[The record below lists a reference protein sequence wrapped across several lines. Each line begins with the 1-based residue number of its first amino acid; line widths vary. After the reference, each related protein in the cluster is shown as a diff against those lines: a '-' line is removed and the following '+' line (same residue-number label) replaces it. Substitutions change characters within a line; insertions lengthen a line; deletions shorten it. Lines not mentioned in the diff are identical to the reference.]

1 MAGPSDL
8 FDLAAEW
15 LEVCRAAV
23 ATTAGGAIERAFVSP
38 GAPAWDCCPQLTV
51 HVGGPAEG
59 DTAPL
64 SPPLQP
70 GHRTQQVGIVP
81 LVPLTAT
88 VIRCVPISDAQGN
101 PPIPSL
107 LEASAQEIDEDIW
120 AIWAHTRS
128 AFHDGDLFASPSGSR
143 ELVFDP
149 AFSDAPEGGCAG
161 WQIPLRV
168 AVGGYRPD

>member
-15 LEVCRAAV
+15 LEVCKAAV

-70 GHRTQQVGIVP
+70 GHRTQQVAVVP
-81 LVPLTAT
+81 VIPLTAT
-88 VIRCVPISDAQGN
+88 VIRCVPGPDASGN
-101 PPIPSL
+101 PPGVAL
-107 LEASAQEIDEDIW
+107 LEAAAQAIDEDVW
-120 AIWAHTRS
+120 AIWAHTRFR
-128 AFHDGDLFASPSGSR
+128 FHDKTLFASPSSR

-149 AFSDAPEGGCAG
+149 AFSEAPEGGCAG

-168 AVGGYRPD
+168 AVGGYDPDQ